1 MARGASPPASE
12 GKSRID
18 GEVANSM
25 TTPLRDPLAFLGE
38 ELEDLRARHLY
49 RPLRVMSSAQGPIVS
64 VDDRRL
70 ISLSSNDY
78 LGLTHHPRLREAAL
92 AAVRDF
98 GAGSGAVRT
107 IAGTMTMHEE
117 LEAEL
122 ASFKGTAATLTFQS
136 GFTANTGV
144 IPTIT
149 GEQDLIVSDALNHAS
164 IIDGMR
170 LSKAP
175 RKIYKHADVDGLRA
189 ILDEAVEKGREG
201 TGLPYRLILVVTD
214 GVFSMDGDIA
224 PLPGIVEAAE
234 AANAAVFVD
243 DAHASG
249 VLGRHGRGS
258 VDHFG
263 LHGRVAIQVG
273 TLSKAV
279 GVLGGYVAGSQ
290 DLRDILVQRAR
301 PFLFSTSHP
310 PSVAAACREAIRVML
325 DEPERIDR
333 LWASTKR
340 FKAELTRLG
349 FDTGR
354 SETPITPI
362 IVGDP
367 DTAGRFSQRLI
378 EEGVFAQPV
387 VFPTVALDQARIRTI
402 VTAAHADEQLDRA
415 LGAFDVVGR
424 ELGLIG

>member
-1 MARGASPPASE
+1 
-12 GKSRID
+12 
-18 GEVANSM
+18 M
-25 TTPLRDPLAFLGE
+25 TQLRSDPLAFLGE
-38 ELEDLRARHLY
+38 ELADLRDKHLY
-49 RPLRVMSSAQGPIVS
+49 RPLRVMSSAQGPVVV
-64 VDDRRL
+64 VDGREL

-78 LGLTHHPRLREAAL
+78 LGLTHHPRLRQAAL
-92 AAVRDF
+92 NAVQEF
-98 GAGSGAVRT
+98 GVGSGAVRT
-107 IAGTMTMHEE
+107 IAGTMDLHEE
-117 LEAEL
+117 LERDLAE
-122 ASFKGTAATLTFQS
+122 FKGTEAVLTFQS

-149 GEQDLIVSDALNHAS
+149 GEEDLIVSDALNHAS

-175 RKIYKHADVDGLRA
+175 RKIYPHGDVEGLRQV
-189 ILDEAVEKGREG
+189 LHEAREQGRDGHGE
-201 TGLPYRLILVVTD
+201 PHRLILVVTD

-234 AANAAVFVD
+234 EAGAAVFVD

-249 VLGRHGRGS
+249 VLGRNGRGS

-310 PSVAAACREAIRVML
+310 PAVAAACREAIRVMQ
-325 DEPERIDR
+325 DEPELIDR
-333 LWASTKR
+333 LWANTRR
-340 FKAELTRLG
+340 FKAELARLG
-349 FDTGR
+349 FDIGV
-354 SETPITPI
+354 SETPITP
-362 IVGDP
+362 VMMGDP
-367 DTAGRFSQRLI
+367 DTAGRFSQGLFDA
-378 EEGVFAQPV
+378 GVFAQPV
-387 VFPTVALDQARIRTI
+387 VYPTVAMDKARIRTI
-402 VTAAHADEQLDRA
+402 VTAAHGDEQLDRA
-415 LGAFDVVGR
+415 LDAFRRVGA
-424 ELGLIG
+424 ELGLIGG

>member
-1 MARGASPPASE
+1 
-12 GKSRID
+12 
-18 GEVANSM
+18 M
-25 TTPLRDPLAFLGE
+25 TEPRADPLAFLGD
-38 ELEDLRARHLY
+38 ELADLRARHLY
-49 RPLRVMSSAQGPIVS
+49 RPLRVMSSAQGPLVS
-64 VDDRRL
+64 VDERRL

-78 LGLTHHPRLREAAL
+78 LGLTHHPRVCEAAL

-107 IAGTMTMHEE
+107 IAGTMVMHEA
-117 LEAEL
+117 LEEEL
-122 ASFKGTAATLTFQS
+122 AAFKGTPAVLTFQS

-149 GEQDLIVSDALNHAS
+149 GDGDLIVSDALNHAS

-175 RKIYKHADVDGLRA
+175 RKVYPHGDTAALRE
-189 ILDEAVEKGREG
+189 ILAEAREHGRDG

-224 PLPGIVEAAE
+224 PLPAIVEAAE
-234 AANAAVFVD
+234 AFGAAVFVD

-249 VLGRHGRGS
+249 VLGRAGRGS

-279 GVLGGYVAGSQ
+279 GALGGYVAGSQ
-290 DLRDILVQRAR
+290 DLRDILIQRAR

-310 PSVAAACREAIRVML
+310 PAVVAACREAIRVMQ
-325 DEPERIDR
+325 DEPQLLER
-333 LWASTKR
+333 LWANTRR
-340 FKAELTRLG
+340 FKGELQRLG
-349 FDTGR
+349 FDTGV
-354 SETPITPI
+354 SETPITP
-362 IVGDP
+362 VMMGDP
-367 DTAGRFSQRLI
+367 DTAGRFSQRLFD
-378 EEGVFAQPV
+378 EGVFAQPV
-387 VFPTVALDQARIRTI
+387 VFPTVAIDKARIRTI
-402 VTAAHADEQLDRA
+402 VTAAHGDEQLDRA
-415 LGAFDVVGR
+415 LAAFDLVGR
-424 ELGLIG
+424 ELGLIAG

>member
-1 MARGASPPASE
+1 MAAHTGS
-12 GKSRID
+12 
-18 GEVANSM
+18 
-25 TTPLRDPLAFLGE
+25 DPLAFLGE
-38 ELEDLRARHLY
+38 ELADLRARHLY
-49 RPLRVMSSAQGPIVS
+49 RPLRVMSSAQGPVVS
-64 VDDRRL
+64 VDDERL

-98 GAGSGAVRT
+98 GVGSGAVRT
-107 IAGTMTMHEE
+107 IAGTMALHEE
-117 LEAEL
+117 LEREL
-122 ASFKGTAATLTFQS
+122 AAFKGTEAVLTFQS
-136 GFTANTGV
+136 GFSANTGV

-175 RKIYKHADVDGLRA
+175 RKVYPHSDAAALRE
-189 ILDEAVEKGREG
+189 ILREARETGREG

-224 PLPGIVEAAE
+224 PLPAIVEAAE
-234 AANAAVFVD
+234 EYGAAVFVD

-249 VLGRHGRGS
+249 VLGRNGRGS
-258 VDHFG
+258 VDHFD

-310 PSVAAACREAIRVML
+310 PAVVAACRAAIAVML
-325 DEPERIDR
+325 DEPELLER
-333 LWASTKR
+333 LWANTRR
-340 FKAELTRLG
+340 FKGELARLG
-349 FDTGR
+349 FDTGV
-354 SETPITPI
+354 SETPITP
-362 IVGDP
+362 VMMGDP
-367 DTAGRFSQRLI
+367 DTAGRFSQRLF

-387 VFPTVALDQARIRTI
+387 VFPTVAIDKARIRTI
-402 VTAAHADEQLDRA
+402 VTAAHGPDQLDRA
-415 LGAFDVVGR
+415 LEAFATVGR
-424 ELGLIG
+424 ELSLIAG

>member
-1 MARGASPPASE
+1 
-12 GKSRID
+12 
-18 GEVANSM
+18 M
-25 TTPLRDPLAFLGE
+25 TTRRADPLAFLDDE
-38 ELEDLRARHLY
+38 VAALRERHLY

-64 VDDRRL
+64 IDDRRL

-78 LGLTHHPRLREAAL
+78 LGLTHHPRLRAAAE

-98 GAGSGAVRT
+98 GVGSGAVRT
-107 IAGTMTMHEE
+107 IAGTMTMHEA

-122 ASFKGTAATLTFQS
+122 AEFKGTPAVLTFQS

-149 GEQDLIVSDALNHAS
+149 GETDLIVSDALNHAS

-175 RKIYKHADVDGLRA
+175 RQVYPHADVDALREVLRNA
-189 ILDEAVEKGREG
+189 RENGREG
-201 TGLPYRLILVVTD
+201 GGEYRLILVVTD

-234 AANAAVFVD
+234 AYGAAVMID

-249 VLGRHGRGS
+249 VLGRNGRGT

-279 GVLGGYVAGSQ
+279 GALGGYVAGSTA
-290 DLRDILVQRAR
+290 LSEILTQRAR

-310 PSVAAACREAIRVML
+310 PAVVAACREAIRVMC
-325 DEPERIDR
+325 DEPELQDR
-333 LWASTKR
+333 LWANTRR

-349 FDTGR
+349 FDTGH
-354 SETPITPI
+354 SETPITP
-362 IVGDP
+362 VMMGDP
-367 DTAGRFSQRLI
+367 DTAGRFGDRLI

-387 VFPTVALDQARIRTI
+387 VYPTVAIDKSRLRTI
-402 VTAAHADEQLDRA
+402 VTAAHADEQLDIA
-415 LGAFDVVGR
+415 LGAFDRVGR
-424 ELGLIG
+424 ELGLIAG

>member
-1 MARGASPPASE
+1 MSTDVRP
-12 GKSRID
+12 
-18 GEVANSM
+18 
-25 TTPLRDPLAFLGE
+25 DPLAFLAA
-38 ELEDLRARHLY
+38 ELDDLRAKHLF

-64 VDDRRL
+64 VDDRRV

-78 LGLTHHPRLREAAL
+78 LGLTHHPRLRDAAL
-92 AAVRDF
+92 QAVRDF

-107 IAGTMTMHEE
+107 IAGTMTLHED
-117 LEAEL
+117 LEHEL
-122 ASFKGTAATLTFQS
+122 AAFKGTEATLTFQS
-136 GFTANTGV
+136 GFSANTGV

-149 GEQDLIVSDALNHAS
+149 GEQDLIVSDELNHAS

-175 RKIYKHADVDGLRA
+175 RKIYPHGNVAALGE
-189 ILDEAVEKGREG
+189 ILTEARQKGREG

-234 AANAAVFVD
+234 AADAAVFVD

-249 VLGRHGRGS
+249 VLGRDGRGS

-290 DLRDILVQRAR
+290 DLRDILIQRAR

-310 PSVAAACREAIRVML
+310 PAVAAACREAIRVMQE
-325 DEPERIDR
+325 EPELHER
-333 LWASTKR
+333 LWANTRR
-340 FKAELTRLG
+340 FKDELKLLG

-354 SETPITPI
+354 SETPITP
-362 IVGDP
+362 VMMGDP
-367 DTAGRFSQRLI
+367 DTAGRFSQRLF

-387 VFPTVALDQARIRTI
+387 VFPTVAIDKARIRTI
-402 VTAAHADEQLDRA
+402 VTAAHADNQLDQA
-415 LGAFDVVGR
+415 LEAFATVGR
-424 ELGLIG
+424 ELGMIAG

>member
-1 MARGASPPASE
+1 MTARP
-12 GKSRID
+12 
-18 GEVANSM
+18 
-25 TTPLRDPLAFLGE
+25 DPLAYLGE
-38 ELEDLRARHLY
+38 ELEELRRERLY
-49 RPLRVMSSAQGPIVS
+49 RPLRVLSSAQGPIVS
-64 VDDRRL
+64 VDGRRC

-98 GAGSGAVRT
+98 GVGSGAVRT
-107 IAGTMTMHEE
+107 IAGTMTLHED
-117 LEAEL
+117 LEAAL
-122 ASFKGTAATLTFQS
+122 ARFKETEAVLTFQS

-149 GEQDLIVSDALNHAS
+149 DERDLIVSDALNHAS

-175 RKIYKHADVDGLRA
+175 RVIYPHRDIEALRGILAEARRNGRADGS
-189 ILDEAVEKGREG
+189 
-201 TGLPYRLILVVTD
+201 PHRLILVVTD

-224 PLPGIVEAAE
+224 PLAEIVAVAE
-234 AANAAVFVD
+234 EHGAAVFVD

-249 VLGRHGRGS
+249 VLGRNGRGT

-279 GVLGGYVAGSQ
+279 GVLGGYVAGSRQ
-290 DLRDILVQRAR
+290 LRDMLIQRAR

-310 PSVAAACREAIRVML
+310 PAVAAACREAIRVL
-325 DEPERIDR
+325 EDEPELIER
-333 LWASTKR
+333 LWTNTRR
-340 FKAELTRLG
+340 FKAELIRLG
-349 FDTGR
+349 FDTGV
-354 SETPITPI
+354 SETPITP
-362 IVGDP
+362 VMMGDSA
-367 DTAGRFSQRLI
+367 TAGRFSDRLL

-387 VFPTVALDQARIRTI
+387 VFPTVAIDKARIRTI
-402 VTAAHADEQLDRA
+402 VTAAHTDAMLDRA
-415 LGAFDVVGR
+415 LEAFDAVGH
-424 ELGLIG
+424 ELGLLAG

>member
-1 MARGASPPASE
+1 MS
-12 GKSRID
+12 
-18 GEVANSM
+18 
-25 TTPLRDPLAFLGE
+25 TTRRTDPLAFLDDE
-38 ELEDLRARHLY
+38 VAALKERHLY
-49 RPLRVMSSAQGPIVS
+49 RALRVMSSAQGPIVS
-64 VDDRRL
+64 VDGRRV

-78 LGLTHHPRLREAAL
+78 LGLTHHPRLKAA
-92 AAVRDF
+92 AESAVRDF
-98 GAGSGAVRT
+98 GVGSGAVRT
-107 IAGTMTMHEE
+107 IAGTMSMHEA

-122 ASFKGTAATLTFQS
+122 AAFKGTPAVLTFQS

-149 GEQDLIVSDALNHAS
+149 GETDLIVSDALNHAS

-175 RKIYKHADVDGLRA
+175 RRIYPHADVEALRQVLA
-189 ILDEAVEKGREG
+189 EAVEHGRDG
-201 TGLPYRLILVVTD
+201 TGEPYRLILVVTD

-234 AANAAVFVD
+234 AHGAAVFVD

-249 VLGRHGRGS
+249 VLGRAGRGS
-258 VDHFG
+258 VDHFD

-279 GVLGGYVAGSQ
+279 GSLGGYVAGSTA
-290 DLRDILVQRAR
+290 LREILTQRAR

-310 PSVAAACREAIRVML
+310 PAVVAACREALRVMEE
-325 DEPERIDR
+325 EPELHER
-333 LWASTKR
+333 LWANTRR
-340 FKAELTRLG
+340 FKAGLADLG

-354 SETPITPI
+354 SETPITP
-362 IVGDP
+362 VMMGDP
-367 DTAGRFSQRLI
+367 ETAMRFSDRLMG
-378 EEGVFAQPV
+378 EGVFAQPV
-387 VFPTVALDQARIRTI
+387 VFPTVALDQARLRTI

-415 LGAFDVVGR
+415 LEAFATVGR
-424 ELGLIG
+424 ELGLVSG

>member
-1 MARGASPPASE
+1 
-12 GKSRID
+12 
-18 GEVANSM
+18 M
-25 TTPLRDPLAFLGE
+25 TTPAPRPTSRPDPLAHLDDE
-38 ELEDLRARHLY
+38 VAALRERHLY
-49 RPLRVMSSAQGPIVS
+49 RRLRVMSSAQGPIVS
-64 VDDRRL
+64 VDGRRL

-92 AAVRDF
+92 AAVREF
-98 GAGSGAVRT
+98 GVGSGAVRT
-107 IAGTMTMHEE
+107 IAGTMTMHEA
-117 LEAEL
+117 LETEL
-122 ASFKGTAATLTFQS
+122 AAFKGTPAVLTFQS

-144 IPTIT
+144 IPTVT
-149 GEQDLIVSDALNHAS
+149 GETDLIVSDALNHAS

-175 RKIYKHADVDGLRA
+175 REIYPHGDVDALRE
-189 ILDEAVEKGREG
+189 ILRVAREMGRPSG
-201 TGLPYRLILVVTD
+201 GAYRSILVVTD

-234 AANAAVFVD
+234 AFDAAVMVD

-249 VLGRHGRGS
+249 VLGRNGRGS

-279 GVLGGYVAGSQ
+279 GALGGYVAGSVA
-290 DLRDILVQRAR
+290 LRDILTQRAR
-301 PFLFSTSHP
+301 PFLFSTSQP
-310 PSVAAACREAIRVML
+310 PAVVAACREAIRVME
-325 DEPERIDR
+325 DEPELQER
-333 LWASTKR
+333 LWTNTRR

-354 SETPITPI
+354 SETPITP
-362 IVGDP
+362 VMMGDP
-367 DTAGRFSQRLI
+367 DVAGRFSDRLI

-387 VFPTVALDQARIRTI
+387 VFPTVAIDKARIRTI
-402 VTAAHADEQLDRA
+402 VTAAHADEQLDAA
-415 LGAFDVVGR
+415 LAAFDRVGH
-424 ELGLIG
+424 ELGLISG

>member
-1 MARGASPPASE
+1 
-12 GKSRID
+12 
-18 GEVANSM
+18 M
-25 TTPLRDPLAFLGE
+25 TTSRTDPLAFLADE
-38 ELEDLRARHLY
+38 IEALKERHLY

-64 VDDRRL
+64 VDNRRV

-78 LGLTHHPRLREAAL
+78 LGLTHHPRLRQAAL
-92 AAVRDF
+92 DAVGLY

-107 IAGTMTMHEE
+107 IAGTMTLHEE
-117 LEAEL
+117 LEQNL
-122 ASFKGTAATLTFQS
+122 AAFKDVEAVLTFQS
-136 GFTANTGV
+136 GFAANTGV

-149 GEQDLIVSDALNHAS
+149 GETDLIVSDELNHAS

-175 RKIYKHADVDGLRA
+175 RRIYPHGDVDALRGVLQQA
-189 ILDEAVEKGREG
+189 REKGRDGSGE
-201 TGLPYRLILVVTD
+201 PHRLILVVTD

-234 AANAAVFVD
+234 AFGAAVMVD

-249 VLGRHGRGS
+249 VLGRAGRGS

-263 LHGRVAIQVG
+263 LHGGVAIQVG

-290 DLRDILVQRAR
+290 PLRDVLVQRSR

-310 PSVAAACREAIRVML
+310 PAVVAACREAIRVME
-325 DEPERIDR
+325 DEPELRER
-333 LWASTKR
+333 LWANTRR
-340 FKAELTRLG
+340 FKAELERLG

-354 SETPITPI
+354 SDTPITPVI
-362 IVGDP
+362 LGDSE
-367 DTAGRFSQRLI
+367 TTIRFSGRLFD
-378 EEGVFAQPV
+378 EGVFATSV
-387 VFPTVALDQARIRTI
+387 VFPTVALDRARIRTI
-402 VTAAHADEQLDRA
+402 VTAAHTDELLDRA
-415 LGAFDVVGR
+415 LEAFDRVGR
-424 ELGLIG
+424 ELGVISG

>member
-1 MARGASPPASE
+1 
-12 GKSRID
+12 
-18 GEVANSM
+18 M
-25 TTPLRDPLAFLGE
+25 TTATRDPLAFLADE
-38 ELEDLRARHLY
+38 IDDLKARHLY
-49 RPLRVMSSAQGPIVS
+49 RPLRVMSAAQGPVTTMDGRE
-64 VDDRRL
+64 V

-78 LGLTHHPRLREAAL
+78 LGLTHHPRMRQAAL
-92 AAVRDF
+92 KAVEEF
-98 GAGSGAVRT
+98 GVGSGAVRT
-107 IAGTMTMHEE
+107 IAGTMTLHEA
-117 LEAEL
+117 LESEL
-122 ASFKGTAATLTFQS
+122 AEFKGSEAVLTFQS

-144 IPTIT
+144 MPTIT

-175 RKIYKHADVDGLRA
+175 RKVFPHKDVEALRE
-189 ILDEAVEKGREG
+189 ILREAREKGRPDG
-201 TGLPYRLILVVTD
+201 SGPYRLVLVVTD

-234 AANAAVFVD
+234 EFGAAVFID
-243 DAHASG
+243 DAHGSG
-249 VLGRHGRGS
+249 VLGRNGRGT

-263 LHGRVAIQVG
+263 LKGRVAIQVG

-290 DLRDILVQRAR
+290 ALRDILIQRAR

-310 PSVAAACREAIRVML
+310 PAVAAACREAIRIMEE
-325 DEPERIDR
+325 EPELMER

-354 SETPITPI
+354 SETPITPV
-362 IVGDP
+362 IVGDSE
-367 DTAGRFSQRLI
+367 AAIRFSGRLF
-378 EEGVFAQPV
+378 EEGVFATSV
-387 VFPTVALDQARIRTI
+387 VYPTVALDQARLRTI
-402 VTAAHADEQLDRA
+402 VTAALTDEHLDRA
-415 LGAFDVVGR
+415 LEAFAKVGN
-424 ELGLIG
+424 ELGLISA

>member
-1 MARGASPPASE
+1 MSAAKSP
-12 GKSRID
+12 
-18 GEVANSM
+18 
-25 TTPLRDPLAFLGE
+25 DPLAFIADELE
-38 ELEDLRARHLY
+38 ELRAKHLY
-49 RPLRVMSSAQGPIVS
+49 RPLRIMSAAQGPVTV
-64 VDDRRL
+64 VDGREV

-78 LGLTHHPRLREAAL
+78 LGLANHPRLRDAAL
-92 AAVRDF
+92 RAVAEF
-98 GAGSGAVRT
+98 GVGSGAVRT
-107 IAGTMTMHEE
+107 IAGTMTLHES
-117 LEAEL
+117 LESEL
-122 ASFKGTAATLTFQS
+122 AAFKGTEAVLTFQS
-136 GFTANTGV
+136 GFAANTGV

-149 GEQDLIVSDALNHAS
+149 GEADLIVSDALNHAS

-175 RKIYKHADVDGLRA
+175 RKVFPHRDVEALREILREASETGRPDGGGA
-189 ILDEAVEKGREG
+189 
-201 TGLPYRLILVVTD
+201 YRLILVVTD

-234 AANAAVFVD
+234 AYGAAVFVD

-249 VLGRHGRGS
+249 VLGRNGRGS

-290 DLRDILVQRAR
+290 DLRDLLIQRAR

-310 PSVAAACREAIRVML
+310 PAVAAACREAIRVVE
-325 DEPERIDR
+325 DETWRIER
-333 LWASTKR
+333 LWASTGR
-340 FKAELTRLG
+340 FKAELGRLG

-362 IVGDP
+362 ILGDSE
-367 DTAGRFSQRLI
+367 AAIRFSGRLF
-378 EEGVFAQPV
+378 EEGVFATSV
-387 VFPTVALDQARIRTI
+387 VFPTVPLDQARLRTI
-402 VTAAHADEQLDRA
+402 VTAALTDEHLDRA
-415 LGAFDVVGR
+415 LETFARVGR
-424 ELGLIG
+424 ELGLIAG

>member
-1 MARGASPPASE
+1 
-12 GKSRID
+12 
-18 GEVANSM
+18 M
-25 TTPLRDPLAFLGE
+25 TTVRPDPLAFLGE
-38 ELEDLRARHLY
+38 ELDDLRSRHLY

-64 VDDRRL
+64 IGDRRL

-107 IAGTMTMHEE
+107 IAGTMTLHEE
-117 LEAEL
+117 LERDL
-122 ASFKGTAATLTFQS
+122 AAFKETEAVLTFQS

-149 GEQDLIVSDALNHAS
+149 GEADLIVSDALNHAS

-175 RKIYKHADVDGLRA
+175 RKIYPHGDTGALRE
-189 ILDEAVEKGREG
+189 ILREAREKGREG

-224 PLPGIVEAAE
+224 PLPAIVEAAE
-234 AANAAVFVD
+234 EHGAAVFVD

-249 VLGRHGRGS
+249 VLGRNGRGS

-290 DLRDILVQRAR
+290 DLRDILIQRAR
-301 PFLFSTSHP
+301 PFLFSTSSP
-310 PSVAAACREAIRVML
+310 PAVAAACREAIAVMI
-325 DEPERIDR
+325 DEPGLLER
-333 LWASTKR
+333 LWTNTRR
-340 FKAELTRLG
+340 FKGELARLG
-349 FDTGR
+349 FDTGT
-354 SETPITPI
+354 SETPITP
-362 IVGDP
+362 VMMGDP
-367 DTAGRFSQRLI
+367 DTASRFSQRLF
-378 EEGVFAQPV
+378 EEDVFAQPV
-387 VFPTVALDQARIRTI
+387 VFPTVAIDKARIRTI
-402 VTAAHADEQLDRA
+402 VTAAHGDDQLDKA
-415 LGAFDVVGR
+415 LEAFAKVGR
-424 ELGLIG
+424 ELGLISG